1 MAFIRFSNA
10 WSITSTT
17 TANNR
22 EAVITITAEFDNWLH
37 DGQDTF

>member
-1 MAFIRFSNA
+1 MFSNA
-10 WSITSTT
+10 RSIARIT